1 MALRGPPRPSRGPFD
16 TIGGSKRSSEAAE
29 AAVVADLVVKSGGTA
44 EEICYIISL
53 ENGILETVSRGSG
66 IGGGGGC

>member
-16 TIGGSKRSSEAAE
+16 AIGGSKRSSEAAE
-29 AAVVADLVVKSGGTA
+29 AAVVADLVVKSGGTT

-53 ENGILETVSRGSG
+53 ENGMLETVSRGSG